1 MAKIAEILEAEKKRG
16 TPDED
21 RVVYLWSDG
30 SFYHAYNFSAWLC
43 CRYIHAFKAT
53 RRVFNNA
60 SKMEIV
66 LIGFPKTSLEKFSP
80 IDSKCEP
87 SGEKDMILTLP
98 PSMVKPA
105 EGSTLEQE
113 YKNWKS
119 TIPITE
125 SKGSKA
131 NASAGESG
139 GALSAKKNSSA
150 SGPMSL
156 TGIMKQVLEFPVES
170 RSPIDCMVF
179 LSDIKG
185 KLSSIL

>member
-16 TPDED
+16 TPDQD
-21 RVVYLWSDG
+21 RVIYLWSDG

-43 CRYIHAFKAT
+43 VRYIHEFKAT
-53 RRVFNNA
+53 RRVFKNS

-80 IDSKCEP
+80 MDAKCEP
-87 SGEKDMILTLP
+87 FGEKNMILTLP
-98 PSMVKPA
+98 PSMVRPA

-113 YKNWKS
+113 YKNWKT

-125 SKGSKA
+125 SKESQAASSGGDSA
-131 NASAGESG
+131 NAP
-139 GALSAKKNSSA
+139 LSKKIASSA
-150 SGPMSL
+150 PMSM
-156 TGIMKQVLEFPVES
+156 TGIMKQILEFPVES
-170 RSPIDCMVF
+170 RSPIECMVF

-185 KLSSIL
+185 RLSSIL